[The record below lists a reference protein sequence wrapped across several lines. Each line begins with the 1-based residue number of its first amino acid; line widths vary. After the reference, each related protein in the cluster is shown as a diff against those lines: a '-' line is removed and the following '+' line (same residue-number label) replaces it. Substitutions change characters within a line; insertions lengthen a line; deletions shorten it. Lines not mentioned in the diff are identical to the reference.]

1 MPITTNIL
9 HLRLTNWLPCL
20 TPMLTCH
27 FTASL
32 MESQTQPYLYL
43 YLSTHLKGFLCY
55 DMWPQLH
62 CSLAQSL
69 TAEQSLMHSLCCGQS
84 PVHSLPLMYISW
96 SLLAFHEIT
105 TYFPPQTITSQAHT
119 CKTWTQFPSSA
130 KSQSDISCKL
140 PKTPLNNIQILFGNI
155 WNIL

>member
-1 MPITTNIL
+1 M
-9 HLRLTNWLPCL
+9 
-20 TPMLTCH
+20 
-27 FTASL
+27 
-32 MESQTQPYLYL
+32 
-43 YLSTHLKGFLCY
+43 
-55 DMWPQLH
+55 H

-105 TYFPPQTITSQAHT
+105 TYFPPQLSHHKLITARLGH
-119 CKTWTQFPSSA
+119 KFLSSA
-130 KSQSDISCKL
+130 KSQSDISCKVTKHL
-140 PKTPLNNIQILFGNI
+140 STISKSFLGNI